1 MTGRTT
7 RVLAASLA
15 TIAVSAAMVGGTV
28 ASFNAN
34 VTNPGNVV
42 SNGTVSLTNVA
53 GTAVAGSNCAVET
66 ASGACATLFSAG
78 TTSLAPG
85 GPDVSNTVTVTYKG
99 TLTTSAF
106 VVYASAY
113 LSKAAGSAS
122 MCTAPNPA
130 SQLQVQ
136 IKQGATIVFPTPAQG
151 GTYGT
156 LDYFAT
162 TYTSP
167 ATGLSL
173 KGGNAG
179 LGTAGVW
186 STNDN
191 STFTISL
198 NLPSNTSN
206 AYQGCQSTF
215 ELAWYAAQ

>member
-1 MTGRTT
+1 M
-7 RVLAASLA
+7 LA
-15 TIAVSAAMVGGTV
+15 ISAAAVGGTV
-28 ASFNAN
+28 ASFNASL
-34 VTNPGNVV
+34 TNPGNVV

-53 GTAVAGSNCAVET
+53 GTAVAGSNCSVET
-66 ASGACATLFSAG
+66 ASGSCATLFSAG

-85 GPDVSNTVTVTYKG
+85 AADVSNTVTVTYKG

-106 VVYASAY
+106 VVYANAY
-113 LSKAAGSAS
+113 TSKSGGSS
-122 MCTAPNPA
+122 SLCTAPNPG
-130 SQLQVQ
+130 SQLQLQ
-136 IKQGATIVFPTPAQG
+136 IKQGSTIVFPTPAQG

-173 KGGNAG
+173 KGGNNGSGGSG
-179 LGTAGVW
+179 LWT
-186 STNDN
+186 TNDS

>member
-1 MTGRTT
+1 MKRILAGS
-7 RVLAASLA
+7 LAAL
-15 TIAVSAAMVGGTV
+15 AVSAAAIGGTV
-28 ASFNAN
+28 ASFNASLA
-34 VTNPGNVV
+34 NPNNVV

-53 GTAVAGSNCAVET
+53 GTAVAGSNCATET
-66 ASGACATLFSAG
+66 TSGACATLFSAA

-85 GPDVSNTVTVTYKG
+85 AADVSNTVTVTYKG

-106 VVYASAY
+106 VVYAGAYTAKSGASSA
-113 LSKAAGSAS
+113 L
-122 MCTAPNPA
+122 CTATNPG
-130 SQLQVQ
+130 SQMQFQ
-136 IKQGATIVFPTPAQG
+136 IKQGSAIVFPTLAQG
-151 GTYGT
+151 GTYAP

-167 ATGLSL
+167 ATGLPL

-191 STFTISL
+191 SVFTISL
-198 NLPSNTSN
+198 NLPSGTTN

-215 ELAWYAAQ
+215 ELDWHAAQ

>member
-1 MTGRTT
+1 VTGRIQ
-7 RVLAASLA
+7 RIFAGSLAAL
-15 TIAVSAAMVGGTV
+15 AVSAALIGGTV

-53 GTAVAGSNCAVET
+53 GTAVAGTNCATET
-66 ASGACATLFSAG
+66 ASGACATLFSAA

-85 GPDVSNTVTVTYKG
+85 APDVSNTVTVTYKG

-106 VVYASAY
+106 VAY
-113 LSKAAGSAS
+113 TGAYVSKSGGSS
-122 MCTAPNPA
+122 GLCTASDPGA
-130 SQLQVQ
+130 HIQLQV
-136 IKQGATIVFPTPAQG
+136 KQGSTIVFPTLAQG

-167 ATGLSL
+167 ANGLPL
-173 KGGNAG
+173 KGGNNGSGSSG
-179 LGTAGVW
+179 LWT
-186 STNDN
+186 TNDN
-191 STFTISL
+191 SVFTISL
-198 NLPSNTSN
+198 NLPSGTSN